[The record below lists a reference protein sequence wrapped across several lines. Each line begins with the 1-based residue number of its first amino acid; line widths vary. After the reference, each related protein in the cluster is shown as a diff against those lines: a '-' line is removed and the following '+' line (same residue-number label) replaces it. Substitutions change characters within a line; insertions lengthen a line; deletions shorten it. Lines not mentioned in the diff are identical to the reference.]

1 MRSLARSTAIQWKV
15 VRFRSNIFRLRQ
27 KSLARAVLLSLGAF
41 AASLRLAGFP
51 YIDDL
56 HGSHWQFVA
65 LLVAAW
71 GMAETA
77 RCLRRQWSFY
87 HAGVLLLLYADLMI
101 LAGIVV
107 LLALP

>member
-1 MRSLARSTAIQWKV
+1 M
-15 VRFRSNIFRLRQ
+15 
-27 KSLARAVLLSLGAF
+27 LLSLGAF

-51 YIDDL
+51 NINDL
-56 HGSHWQFVA
+56 HGSHWQFLT

-77 RCLRRQWSFY
+77 RCLRRQWSLY
-87 HAGVLLLLYADLMI
+87 HAAIMILLYTDLMI

-107 LLALP
+107 LIAVP

>member
-1 MRSLARSTAIQWKV
+1 
-15 VRFRSNIFRLRQ
+15 VRLRSNIFRLRQ
-27 KSLARAVLLSLGAF
+27 KSLLRATLLSLGAF

-51 YIDDL
+51 SLDNL
-56 HGSHWQFVA
+56 HGSHWQILA

-77 RCLRRQWSFY
+77 RCLRRKWSLY
-87 HAGVLLLLYADLMI
+87 HAGVLLLLYTDLMI

-107 LLALP
+107 LIAVP

>member
-1 MRSLARSTAIQWKV
+1 MRL
-15 VRFRSNIFRLRQ
+15 RSNIFRLRQ
-27 KSLARAVLLSLGAF
+27 KSLLRAILLSLGAF

-51 YIDDL
+51 NIDNL
-56 HGSHWQFVA
+56 HGSHWQFLA

-77 RCLRRQWSFY
+77 RCLRREWILY
-87 HAGVLLLLYADLMI
+87 HAGVLILLYTDLMI

-107 LLALP
+107 LLAVP

>member
-1 MRSLARSTAIQWKV
+1 
-15 VRFRSNIFRLRQ
+15 VRLRSNILRLRQ
-27 KSLARAVLLSLGAF
+27 KSLVRAIFLSLGAF

-51 YIDDL
+51 SIDNL
-56 HGSHWQFVA
+56 HGSHWQILA

-77 RCLRRQWSFY
+77 RCLQRKWSLY
-87 HAGVLLLLYADLMI
+87 HAGVLLLLYTDLMI

-107 LLALP
+107 LLAVP